1 MRPLEDATLLRWS
14 PYRNGIF
21 STGSS
26 FRRKETG
33 RALRLQADSEA
44 SLLRRDPLADL
55 AGHSKRSPVAFSVL
69 LIGASYMLENEPR
82 GEEASDYSGVTGSCY
97 TLIGLILAYG
107 FYDSFLKKS

>member
-1 MRPLEDATLLRWS
+1 M
-14 PYRNGIF
+14 
-21 STGSS
+21 
-26 FRRKETG
+26 
-33 RALRLQADSEA
+33 
-44 SLLRRDPLADL
+44 RRDPLADL

-82 GEEASDYSGVTGSCY
+82 GEEASDYSGVTGICY